1 MGVRVPSSAPD
12 TGAALIPRRK
22 AQVKAVFKSIEN
34 YYKMNVTRE
43 NIDALNATVRIDI
56 VKADYEEKVEK
67 KLREYR
73 RTASIKGFR
82 PGHVPIQMIKK
93 MYGTTVL
100 VDEINNLVSES
111 LSEYIR
117 NEKLDILGDPIPKND
132 GHSFDPEKSDEFSF
146 TFELGLAPEFE
157 VNLNKKQKL
166 TRYLIAPDTKMIADY
181 VDNYA
186 RRHGQFITAEAAEE
200 RDMLKGIVES
210 SDGSVKN
217 DAASLSVE
225 MIKDEEI
232 KKHFLGKKAGD
243 TVGFDIRKA
252 FPNDYEI
259 AGLLKKQK
267 DEVKDLQGR
276 YSILIMEVSRFVP
289 AENNQELW
297 DKVYGEGTV
306 KSATEFEAKVTEEIR
321 EFFNRETEYKLRTD
335 ARDLA
340 LAKTPFEL
348 PEDFLK
354 RWLLRVN
361 EKTTA
366 EDIEKDFDHFRDDLR
381 WQLIKNRV
389 AKDNELKITDEEILE
404 EAKAF
409 TRAQFAQ
416 YGLHY
421 ASDEQITSFAG
432 DFLKK
437 EEEAHRIAEKVLDTR
452 VLSLLIDAVKVDE
465 KTVTPEEFNKLF
477 GNK

>member
-1 MGVRVPSSAPD
+1 
-12 TGAALIPRRK
+12 
-22 AQVKAVFKSIEN
+22 
-34 YYKMNVTRE
+34 MNVTRE

-56 VKADYEEKVEK
+56 AKADYEEKVDK

-73 RTASIKGFR
+73 RTASIRGFR
-82 PGHVPIQMIKK
+82 PGHVPIQLIRK

-100 VDEINNLVSES
+100 VDEINNIVSES
-111 LSEYIR
+111 LSDYIK
-117 NEKLDILGDPIPKND
+117 NENLDILGDPLPKHE
-132 GHSFDPEKSDEFSF
+132 GHSFDPENSEEFSF

-157 VNLNKKQKL
+157 VNLTKKQKL
-166 TRYLIAPDTKMIADY
+166 TRYLIEPDTKMVADY

-186 RRHGQFITAEAAEE
+186 RRYGQFITAEKSEE
-200 RDMLKGIVES
+200 KDMLKGTVTS
-210 SDGSVKN
+210 ADGTVMN
-217 DAASLSVE
+217 EEASLSVE
-225 MIKDEEI
+225 MVKDEEI
-232 KKHFLGKKAGD
+232 KKEFLGKSAGD
-243 TVGFDIRKA
+243 TVTFDIRRA

-267 DEVKDLQGR
+267 DEVKDLGGDYTITVR
-276 YSILIMEVSRFVP
+276 EVSRFTP
-289 AENNQELW
+289 AENDQELW
-297 DKVYGEGTV
+297 DRVYGEGTV
-306 KSATEFEAKVTEEIR
+306 NSAAEFEAKVTDEIK
-321 EFFNRETEYKLRTD
+321 EYFNRETEYKLRTD
-335 ARDLA
+335 ARDLV
-340 LAKTPFEL
+340 LEKTPFEL
-348 PEDFLK
+348 PDDFLK
-354 RWLLRVN
+354 RWLLKVN

-389 AKDNELKITDEEILE
+389 AKNNELKITEEEILD

-421 ASDEQITSFAG
+421 ATDEQITSFAR

-437 EEEAHRIAEKVLDTR
+437 EEEARRIAEKVLDTR
-452 VLSLLIDAVKVDE
+452 VLGIIIDTVKVDD

>member
-1 MGVRVPSSAPD
+1 
-12 TGAALIPRRK
+12 
-22 AQVKAVFKSIEN
+22 
-34 YYKMNVTRE
+34 MNVTRE

-56 VKADYEEKVEK
+56 AKADYEEKVDK

-73 RTASIKGFR
+73 RTASIRGFR
-82 PGHVPIQMIKK
+82 PGHVPIQLIRK

-100 VDEINNLVSES
+100 VDEINNIVSES
-111 LSEYIR
+111 LSDYIK
-117 NEKLDILGDPIPKND
+117 NENLDILGDPLPKHE
-132 GHSFDPEKSDEFSF
+132 GHSFDPENSEEFSF

-157 VNLNKKQKL
+157 VNLTKKQKL
-166 TRYLIAPDTKMIADY
+166 TRYLIEPDTKMVADY
-181 VDNYA
+181 VDNYT
-186 RRHGQFITAEAAEE
+186 RRYGQFITAEKSEE
-200 RDMLKGIVES
+200 KDMLKGTVTS
-210 SDGSVKN
+210 ADGTVMN
-217 DAASLSVE
+217 EEASLSVE
-225 MIKDEEI
+225 MVKDEEI
-232 KKHFLGKKAGD
+232 KKEFLGKSTGD
-243 TVGFDIRKA
+243 TVTFDIRKA

-267 DEVKDLQGR
+267 DEVKDLGGDYTITVR
-276 YSILIMEVSRFVP
+276 EVSRFTP
-289 AENNQELW
+289 AENDQELW
-297 DKVYGEGTV
+297 DRVYGEGTV
-306 KSATEFEAKVTEEIR
+306 NSAAEFEAKVTDEIK
-321 EFFNRETEYKLRTD
+321 EYFNRETEYKLRTD
-335 ARDLA
+335 ARDLV
-340 LAKTPFEL
+340 LEKTPFEL
-348 PEDFLK
+348 PDDFLK
-354 RWLLRVN
+354 RWLLKVN

-389 AKDNELKITDEEILE
+389 AKNNELKITEEEILD

-421 ASDEQITSFAG
+421 ATDEQITSFAR

-437 EEEAHRIAEKVLDTR
+437 EEEARRIAEKVLDTR
-452 VLSLLIDAVKVDE
+452 VLGIIIDTVKVDD